1 MVNYKCSEC
10 DGNIKI
16 PDDAL
21 DGEIVSCPD
30 CGEEYEISFN
40 EEKEIELN
48 RIVAEREDWGE

>member
-1 MVNYKCSEC
+1 MASCKCSEC
-10 DGNIKI
+10 DGNIEI

-30 CGEEYEISFN
+30 CGEEYEVSFN
-40 EEKEIELN
+40 EEKEIELS